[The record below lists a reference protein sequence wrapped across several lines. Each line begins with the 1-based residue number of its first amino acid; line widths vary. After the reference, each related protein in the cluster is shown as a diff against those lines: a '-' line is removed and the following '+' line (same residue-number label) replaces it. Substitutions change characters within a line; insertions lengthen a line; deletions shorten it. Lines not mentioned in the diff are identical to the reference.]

1 MKKWN
6 HKKYERKKWNV
17 KFESRIGHIR
27 MIHEAKKLNFASFIH
42 EDKNDRFMDRWAAYL
57 PAQRFTQEQMT
68 DARLPSEIRK
78 LMAIIDL
85 KPEQPNM
92 AFPIHDE
99 NSA

>member
-1 MKKWN
+1 M
-6 HKKYERKKWNV
+6 
-17 KFESRIGHIR
+17 
-27 MIHEAKKLNFASFIH
+27 
-42 EDKNDRFMDRWAAYL
+42 DKWAAYL

-78 LMAIIDL
+78 LMSIIDL

-99 NSA
+99 TSAQTYKDINEIAEKYYEAKYNHYVDRTLR